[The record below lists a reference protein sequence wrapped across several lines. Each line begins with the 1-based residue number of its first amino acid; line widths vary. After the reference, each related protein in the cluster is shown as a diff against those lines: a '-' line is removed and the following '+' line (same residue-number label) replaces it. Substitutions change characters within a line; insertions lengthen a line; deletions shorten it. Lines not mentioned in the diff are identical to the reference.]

1 MSALQKRPSREAIE
15 QLERELMGHEQ
26 VQLATTHALA
36 GPVYARTIF
45 IPAGT
50 LLTGLVHRADHVNI
64 SVGDI
69 TVLTD
74 TGMRRLTG
82 HHVIPTKAGAKRAGY
97 AHADTHW
104 TTVSYTTQ
112 TELGAIEDELVEDA
126 ERLQSRTEAL
136 PAPAQFVKLEA

>member
-1 MSALQKRPSREAIE
+1 MSKLQKRPSRDTIE
-15 QLERELMGHEQ
+15 RLEREMLGHEQ
-26 VQLATTHALA
+26 VLLATTHALA
-36 GPVYARTIF
+36 GPVYARTIL

-64 SVGDI
+64 AIGDI

-74 TGMRRLTG
+74 QGMRRLTG

-97 AHADTHW
+97 AHADTYW

-126 ERLQSRTEAL
+126 ERLQGRGGAL
-136 PAPAQFVKLEA
+136 PAPAQFVTLEA